1 MAALGADA
9 NRKRLKD
16 SALAAFFLFSAQG
29 ICYNEKIMITRK
41 FGESVKQVW
50 QTIEQFHMLDAG
62 DRVLLG
68 VSGGPD
74 SVALLHILA
83 SGCQRYGLQLFVV
96 HVNHQL
102 RPEAAQ
108 EAAYVQR
115 LAEAWQLPFRL
126 FQVDVRAL
134 AAQKGLSLEQAGH
147 EARFACFH
155 QTAEAWQIDKLALGH
170 HRDDRAETVLLHL
183 IQGCGLDG
191 LAAMPPKDGWLIRP
205 LAQVS
210 KQELLQYC
218 QQQGLQYFVDSTN
231 LEPGCLRNQV
241 RLELLPQLRQYNPR
255 IGDAL
260 LRLQE
265 SCSADADYLAQCTMA
280 LWQQHGVREGE
291 QVLFPAAVWRQQH
304 QALQRRLLRWFH
316 QELTGSEANLTFRQI
331 EQMAQLAQQEQGS
344 QQMSLPGGV
353 VFFRRYDQLGVE
365 WQRPALSPYCCR
377 WELSQELQ
385 LPQWSCSF
393 AATCSEQPLPTDRG
407 LWQVLVDADRLI
419 EPLQIRSRLPGDT
432 VQPLGMQGHKKL
444 KKFLM
449 EKKIPFVERATL
461 PLVVSAEEIIWI
473 PGYFLADCVKITE
486 NTKRY
491 CLLQCFRK

>member
-1 MAALGADA
+1 M
-9 NRKRLKD
+9 
-16 SALAAFFLFSAQG
+16 
-29 ICYNEKIMITRK
+29 
-41 FGESVKQVW
+41 
-50 QTIEQFHMLDAG
+50 
-62 DRVLLG
+62 LLG

-83 SGCQRYGLQLFVV
+83 GGCQRYGVQLFVA
-96 HVNHQL
+96 HVDHRL
-102 RPEAAQ
+102 RPEAAR
-108 EAAYVQR
+108 EAVYVQR
-115 LAEAWQLPFRL
+115 LAEAWHLPFRL

-155 QTAEAWQIDKLALGH
+155 QAAEAWQIDKLALGH

-210 KQELLQYC
+210 KQELVQYC
-218 QQQGLQYFVDSTN
+218 QRQGLEYFVDSTN
-231 LEPGCLRNQV
+231 LEPGCLRNQI
-241 RLELLPQLRQYNPR
+241 RLELLPQLRQYNPS

-265 SCSADADYLAQCTMA
+265 SCSADADYLAQCTA
-280 LWQQHGVREGE
+280 QLWRQHGVCEDA
-291 QVLFPAAVWRQQH
+291 QALFPAPVWRLQH
-304 QALQRRLLRWFH
+304 QALQLRLLRCLYR
-316 QELTGSEANLTFRQI
+316 ELTGSEANLTFRQT
-331 EQMAQLAQQEQGS
+331 EQMARLARQTQGS
-344 QQMSLPGGV
+344 RQLSLPGGV
-353 VFFRRYDQLGVE
+353 VFFRRYDWLGVE
-365 WQRPALSPYCCR
+365 WKRQAPSPYSFR
-377 WELSQELQ
+377 WELGRELQ
-385 LPQWSCSF
+385 LPQWSCRFS
-393 AATCSEQPLPTDRG
+393 AVRADQPLPAQG
-407 LWQVLVDADRLI
+407 LWQVLVDADCLE

-449 EKKIPFVERATL
+449 EKKIPSAERAAL
-461 PLVVSAEEIIWI
+461 PLVVSAGEIIWI

-486 NTKRY
+486 NTRRF